1 MNKKTKIL
9 IIFIVIAVIIIGVI
23 SYGVSIYVQNAERK
37 AIEETKIAMQKEQA
51 EKAKQEKKKEEE
63 VKKQQEIEKQKQ
75 LEAEQARQQESQENQ
90 EEESQLVQDEEEK
103 RVIGEEIREQI
114 NNGYFP
120 SDEEFKSFI
129 LNSFANYMRNKE
141 LQFAQIAKAN
151 NKTITDRSFDDLAN
165 QFFQEIKSTEYYKA
179 RNVKQ
184 IMGYILEQTPNFIL
198 NNFLVDKY

>member
-75 LEAEQARQQESQENQ
+75 VEVEQARGQGLQENQ
-90 EEESQLVQDEEEK
+90 EEESQLVQD
-103 RVIGEEIREQI
+103 EEIREQI

>member
-75 LEAEQARQQESQENQ
+75 LEVEQAREQGLQENQ
-90 EEESQLVQDEEEK
+90 EEESQLVQD
-103 RVIGEEIREQI
+103 EEIREQI